1 VYHFIVRR
9 NLRNSFD
16 QVNRGEFAPIVRQ
29 FTPSGTEHWFS
40 GSHALSGGRRDIEQ
54 IQEWYDR
61 LAALFPDLRFE
72 IKKVAAKGWPWNTI
86 AFVEW
91 VDHLTDRAGNHYSNQ
106 GVHVLRIKWGK
117 IVELHIYCDTQ
128 VLAAV
133 CQILGSQGVEQA
145 VAAPIGKPNP
155 AVAAIHGNRK

>member
-1 VYHFIVRR
+1 
-9 NLRNSFD
+9 
-16 QVNRGEFAPIVRQ
+16 
-29 FTPSGTEHWFS
+29 
-40 GSHALSGGRRDIEQ
+40 LSGGRSDIQQ

-61 LAALFPDLRFE
+61 LAAVLPDLRFE
-72 IKKVAAKGWPWNTI
+72 IKKVASNGWPWNTI

-128 VLAAV
+128 LLASV
-133 CQILGSQGVEQA
+133 CETLGTQGVEQA
-145 VAAPIGKPNP
+145 LAAPIGEPNP
-155 AVAAIHGNRK
+155 AAAAMHRNRK